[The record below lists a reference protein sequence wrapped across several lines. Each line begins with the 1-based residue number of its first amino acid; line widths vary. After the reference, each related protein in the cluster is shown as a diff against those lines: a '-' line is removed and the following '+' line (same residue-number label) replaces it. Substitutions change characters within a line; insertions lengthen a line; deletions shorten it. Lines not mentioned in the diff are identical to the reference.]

1 MGRKRDDGLRSAV
14 GTPKFPSYVAAYPH
28 VLIPSGFDEVRM
40 GFLSSTA
47 EMLRTGFVSA
57 EALAAFNWDALPP
70 EAYRHQ
76 PTAFFRQASSGVW
89 FFPWLYQ
96 PGRSDQT
103 GLPLD
108 TLGIFRGESDG
119 GWRIVLKR
127 VNSKGWY
134 SADRDICLTD
144 DSVLA
149 AYERTANSPGPGTV
163 VLPELFRHPVEHPRI
178 ELLEATKNLL
188 GALQREKIAFPEL
201 TWQQV
206 EDVVA
211 ELLRARGLQITVTP
225 RSRDGGRDLI
235 ARGELIPGE
244 PSTLAIEIKH
254 KSVVGLDEVT
264 SRMHRNKDFP
274 ALLFATTG
282 RFTAGV
288 VREKMKPEH
297 FLRLLLK
304 DGTALRQWIQEYE
317 S

>member
-1 MGRKRDDGLRSAV
+1 MRRKRDDGLRSAV
-14 GTPKFPSYVAAYPH
+14 GTSEFPSYVAAHPY
-28 VLIPSGFDEVRM
+28 VLIPLGFDEVRM
-40 GFLSSTA
+40 GFLPSPA
-47 EMLRTGFVSA
+47 EMLRAGFVSD
-57 EALAAFNWDALPP
+57 EAMTSFNWDALPP
-70 EAYRHQ
+70 EAYRPQ
-76 PTAFFRQASSGVW
+76 PTAFFRQASSGAW
-89 FFPWLYQ
+89 FFPSLYQ
-96 PGRSDQT
+96 PGRSDRT

-108 TLGIFRGESDG
+108 TIGIFRGESDG

-127 VNSKGWY
+127 VGSKGLY
-134 SADRDICLTD
+134 SAETDICLTD
-144 DSVLA
+144 DGVLA
-149 AYERTANSPGPGTV
+149 AYERAKDSPGPGTV
-163 VLPELFRHPVEHPRI
+163 VFPELFCHPEEHPHI
-178 ELLEATKNLL
+178 ELVEVTRGLL
-188 GALQREKIAFPEL
+188 DALRREKVAFREL

-206 EDVVA
+206 EDIVA

-264 SRMHRNKDFP
+264 SRLHRNKDFP

-288 VREKMKPEH
+288 VREKTKPEH

-304 DGTALRQWIQEYE
+304 DGTALRQWIQEYKL
-317 S
+317 